1 MSVEPYV
8 TSIQSLKQFWFVNVH
23 QCIILN
29 SELYRAHII
38 KSHIATTIQNMFQP
52 SHCKLP
58 ADQNSAPSLASSDV
72 RHSSHHLPPEDASKL
87 HLSIEHITCL
97 YVSRSRHPLSPGQK
111 SSPSWMARG
120 FEEHQLPAWPEPEGN
135 IRNIGFL
142 APKDVANWWHSGW
155 KLPWGR
161 STNNSLSLRPASA
174 PSTLPRSDLEPKTH
188 SKAHRNGPGRWGSQG
203 AGS

>member
-1 MSVEPYV
+1 M
-8 TSIQSLKQFWFVNVH
+8 QSH
-23 QCIILN
+23 QMTHCN
-29 SELYRAHII
+29 NHSEF
-38 KSHIATTIQNMFQP
+38 FQP
-52 SHCKLP
+52 SHYKLP

-97 YVSRSRHPLSPGQK
+97 YVSQSRHPLSPGQK

-120 FEEHQLPAWPEPEGN
+120 FEEHQLPAWLEPEGN
-135 IRNIGFL
+135 IRNIGFWL
-142 APKDVANWWHSGW
+142 QKMLQTDDTQVGNC
-155 KLPWGR
+155 LPWGR